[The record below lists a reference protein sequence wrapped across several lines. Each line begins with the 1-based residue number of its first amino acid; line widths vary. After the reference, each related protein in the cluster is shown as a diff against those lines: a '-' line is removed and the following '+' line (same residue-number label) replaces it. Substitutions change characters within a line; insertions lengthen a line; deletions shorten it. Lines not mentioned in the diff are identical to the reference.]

1 MNLLSIAADVLWILA
16 LSIMASSAR
25 AAWNRIDA
33 ETRLPL
39 VGGWRAP
46 RNLTLTLPI
55 LAAVAVG
62 LILLWGHHR
71 APDLAYN
78 VIFFGL
84 RATLAAVIAMI
95 HLQWLRKTLE
105 TLEAEGSLKP

>member
-1 MNLLSIAADVLWILA
+1 
-16 LSIMASSAR
+16 
-25 AAWNRIDA
+25 
-33 ETRLPL
+33 
-39 VGGWRAP
+39 
-46 RNLTLTLPI
+46 
-55 LAAVAVG
+55 
-62 LILLWGHHR
+62 
-71 APDLAYN
+71 